1 MAAPRLMI
9 LAIDPGT
16 TRSAY
21 VVYDP
26 SQHVLLAHARMPND
40 RLLGGLR
47 GELRS
52 NSDWATLFKRPITL
66 VVEMV
71 ACYGMAVG
79 KDIFET
85 VFWTGRFIEAWE
97 RRGFSTDRI
106 KRPDVKL
113 HLCGTARAKD
123 PHVRQACID
132 RFGGDR
138 VALGGIKCVKC
149 KGKGWRG
156 RGRPQCL
163 ACTGSGFEMIPGPLK
178 NVAADEWSALAVAL
192 TYAGGLTDA
201 SG

>member
-1 MAAPRLMI
+1 MI

-16 TRSAY
+16 TRSAMVLY
-21 VVYDP
+21 NPDKQLLL
-26 SQHVLLAHARMPND
+26 QHD
-40 RLLGGLR
+40 RLDNEDMLR
-47 GELRS
+47 HLRVVRGPLV
-52 NSDWATLFKRPITL
+52 DLTRL

-106 KRPDVKL
+106 KRPDVKM

-138 VALGGIKCVKC
+138 EAIGGIKCSSC

-156 RGRPQCL
+156 RGRPPCL
-163 ACTGSGFEMIPGPLK
+163 ACTGSGYEQPPGPLK
-178 NVAADEWSALAVAL
+178 NVATDEWSALAVAL